1 VIVLVG
7 LFSIS
12 SMITPSYAKEYVN
25 YDGKPITEDQY
36 EKRVGYCGN
45 MKFDKEIPMS
55 TDCHEWVLTED
66 GYVKIALY
74 SFKLYGL
81 D

>member
-1 VIVLVG
+1 
-7 LFSIS
+7 
-12 SMITPSYAKEYVN
+12 MVN
-25 YDGKPITEDQY
+25 TLLKIKY
-36 EKRVGYCGN
+36 EKRVVYCGN

-55 TDCHEWVLTED
+55 TYCHEWVLTED